1 VHRAWKYTR
10 QNAFL
15 LFYLSYSYLPNQFGI
30 SYLFDSTLQ
39 LPKHHYPEDMPIDLV
54 LAIDSLNVTS
64 QVSVED
70 MLQHIENGEE
80 AVFYTYVL
88 LRSRGIPSFFNQLPR
103 ILKNKNPAVL
113 EYLNNYFDWI
123 EDIELK
129 VMFEKKKREC
139 SEN

>member
-1 VHRAWKYTR
+1 M
-10 QNAFL
+10 

-39 LPKHHYPEDMPIDLV
+39 RPKHHYPEDMPIDLV
-54 LAIDSLNVTS
+54 LAIDSLNFTS

-70 MLQHIENGEE
+70 MLQHIENDGEE
-80 AVFYTYVL
+80 AVFYTSAL
-88 LRSRGIPSFFNQLPR
+88 LSSRGISSFFNQLPR

-139 SEN
+139 NEN

>member
-1 VHRAWKYTR
+1 
-10 QNAFL
+10 
-15 LFYLSYSYLPNQFGI
+15 
-30 SYLFDSTLQ
+30 
-39 LPKHHYPEDMPIDLV
+39 MPIDLV